1 MTTMTSPTALASL
14 MFVRN
19 TDDTESHMT
28 LDGWTGEALCGSR
41 PIMRTIGWT
50 LGKTGSSE
58 GLAICQECKD
68 ELGVSVKAYS
78 PR

>member
-1 MTTMTSPTALASL
+1 MKTLTSPTALANL

-19 TDDTESHMT
+19 TDDRQHHMT
-28 LDGWTGEALCGSR
+28 LDGWAGEALCGAR
-41 PIMRTIGWT
+41 PIMRTIGWM

-58 GLAICQECKD
+58 GLVICQECKD
-68 ELGVSVKAYS
+68 ELGASVKAYS